1 MLITP
6 LTMQGMKVGVMDY
19 MAQRVGAQQEIV
31 DIFYQAVDDME
42 AAGECPAHS
51 NSRLKPQP

>member
-1 MLITP
+1 
-6 LTMQGMKVGVMDY
+6 MQGMKVGVMDY

-42 AAGECPAHS
+42 SAGKRAAHS
-51 NSRLKPQP
+51 NSIRC